1 MLTWELLWEDATRL
15 EQEFKNDDRSQ
26 EYWHMD
32 YVRGL
37 NAIALYIQRHTDDYP
52 ATKAWANTWL
62 SNHSCYLIDGFQS
75 LKNALQ
81 SDKPDI

>member
-1 MLTWELLWEDATRL
+1 MLTWASLWEDATRL
-15 EQEFKNDDRSQ
+15 EQEFKKDDRSQ

-37 NAIALYIQRHTDDYP
+37 NAIALDIQRYTDGYP

-62 SNHSCYLIDGFQS
+62 SNDSRYLIDGFQS
-75 LKNALQ
+75 LKIALQ
-81 SDKPDI
+81 IDRP